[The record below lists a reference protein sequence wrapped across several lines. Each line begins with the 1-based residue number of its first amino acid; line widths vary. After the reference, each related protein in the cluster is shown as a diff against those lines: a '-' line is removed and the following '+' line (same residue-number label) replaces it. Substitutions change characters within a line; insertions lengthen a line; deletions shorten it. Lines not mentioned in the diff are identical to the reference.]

1 MHTKKVGMGTESMR
15 INLYVCSVN
24 IVLYQANTFI
34 TGRFG
39 TKAESIMVLGVWR
52 SGWHFT
58 TECDLH
64 SFLLH

>member
-39 TKAESIMVLGVWR
+39 TKAESIMVLGVW
-52 SGWHFT
+52 
-58 TECDLH
+58 
-64 SFLLH
+64 